1 MNPDN
6 IIVFLDNIQRTIIAT
21 KVEETESKLVVTKPA
36 ILNVTPTPDKK
47 LQVQL
52 FPLFFREFTADR
64 NDFPNW
70 SYARTAVA
78 VSDADLELNL
88 IAQYRQMFITETAV
102 NNTNSNDNKVIKLFD
117 EN

>member
-21 KVEETESKLVVTKPA
+21 KVEETDSKLVVTKVA

-64 NDFPNW
+64 DAFPNW
-70 SYARTAVA
+70 SYDKTVVA
-78 VSDADLELNL
+78 VSDAVLEANL
-88 IAQYRQMFITETAV
+88 VAQYKQMFLTAV
-102 NNTNSNDNKVIKLFD
+102 DVSTGGDNKVIKLFD